1 MRCFADSF
9 KYEVHNR
16 SVASVLAIKTPWE
29 LTSNK
34 TAEEDKQRWDLGV
47 EGVRKWV
54 EGRRGEERRGERGCF
69 GVVSVLNPLLGYDR

>member
-47 EGVRKWV
+47 EGVRR
-54 EGRRGEERRGERGCF
+54 EAI
-69 GVVSVLNPLLGYDR
+69 DR